1 MPEIPQDIQ
10 EMDKRIKAI
19 KARKKE
25 VKSGDKDGYSQAA
38 IVFQM
43 AVELVSGVF
52 VGAAI
57 GYILDEMFDF
67 KFICLLIF
75 TIFGGVAG
83 MVNVIRYLKKVDER
97 TEGK

>member
-10 EMDKRIKAI
+10 EIEKRIKAI
-19 KARKKE
+19 KTRKKE
-25 VKSGDKDGYSQAA
+25 TKNNDKNGYSQVA

-43 AVELVSGVF
+43 AIELVSGVF
-52 VGAAI
+52 VGAGI

-75 TIFGGVAG
+75 TIFGGIAG
-83 MVNVIRYLKKVDER
+83 MVNVVRYLKKVDEE
-97 TEGK
+97 TERK

>member
-10 EMDKRIKAI
+10 EIDKRIKAI

-25 VKSGDKDGYSQAA
+25 TKDDDKGEYSHVA

-43 AVELVSGVF
+43 AVELVSGVI
-52 VGAAI
+52 VGASI

-75 TIFGGVAG
+75 TIFGGIAG

>member
-10 EMDKRIKAI
+10 EIDKRIKAI
-19 KARKKE
+19 KAQKKE
-25 VKSGDKDGYSQAA
+25 IKNNSKDGYSQAA

-75 TIFGGVAG
+75 TIFGGIAG